1 MKGYTSLVGAMRF
14 SIRHDFIIIKW
25 RGRRERRTIISRYG
39 PKYVHWTG
47 GTYTTAQPQWVS
59 ELTNVQK
66 AVLEPPYIYNR
77 FLIVSDCETLV
88 RPRLESD
95 GPPTE
100 V

>member
-1 MKGYTSLVGAMRF
+1 M
-14 SIRHDFIIIKW
+14 
-25 RGRRERRTIISRYG
+25 
-39 PKYVHWTG
+39 G

-66 AVLEPPYIYNR
+66 AVLEPPCIYNR
-77 FLIVSDCETLV
+77 FLIETDGETLV